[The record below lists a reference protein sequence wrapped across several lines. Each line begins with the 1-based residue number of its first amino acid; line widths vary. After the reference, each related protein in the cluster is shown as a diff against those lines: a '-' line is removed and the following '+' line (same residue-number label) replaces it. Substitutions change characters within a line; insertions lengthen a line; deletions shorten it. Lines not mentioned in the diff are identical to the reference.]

1 MGVTFARGVLA
12 LTLASCLPV
21 VQARAQGAE
30 DEVSTEAAVTD
41 TGQVT
46 SESATESDARVVW
59 TGEIQGKPAT
69 LVMSPKSPTVVGIFL
84 AWTGPVDQSVGASGG
99 SAVATQGDLRSA
111 ANFRIDGVPEPLA
124 QLPLPALGRWN
135 VEVIPPVAD
144 AAKTFAKPITFVITA
159 GESTVE
165 PPLKRRPIRAFFRRP
180 EIRYT
185 IMGVG
190 FFLAAIIIIVRR
202 YRG

>member
-1 MGVTFARGVLA
+1 
-12 LTLASCLPV
+12 
-21 VQARAQGAE
+21 
-30 DEVSTEAAVTD
+30 
-41 TGQVT
+41 
-46 SESATESDARVVW
+46 
-59 TGEIQGKPAT
+59 
-69 LVMSPKSPTVVGIFL
+69 MSPKSPTVVGIFL

-111 ANFRIDGVPEPLA
+111 ANFRIDGGREPLA

-165 PPLKRRPIRAFFRRP
+165 PPPKRRPIRAFFRRP